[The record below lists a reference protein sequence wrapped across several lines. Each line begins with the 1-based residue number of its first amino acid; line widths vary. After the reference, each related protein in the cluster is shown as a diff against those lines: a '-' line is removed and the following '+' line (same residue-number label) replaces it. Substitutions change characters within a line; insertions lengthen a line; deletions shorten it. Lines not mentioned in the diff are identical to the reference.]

1 VHDRWAGDH
10 PGGEHIWRPLDNPPT
25 PRVHMLRA
33 NGLKGFMIQ
42 RDRAFDHYQD
52 DQSHY
57 DRPSLWVE
65 PRGDWGAG
73 AVMLYEMNT
82 ISENVDNMA
91 AMWLADAPRAP
102 GGAIWPTGSPGP
114 MATR

>member
-1 VHDRWAGDH
+1 MGWRSS

-33 NGLKGFMIQ
+33 NGLKGFGMIQ

-57 DRPSLWVE
+57 DLRPRCGWN
-65 PRGDWGAG
+65 RAAIGAR

-91 AMWLADAPRAP
+91 AMWLADAPARA
-102 GGAIWPTGSPGP
+102 GSAAIWPTGSPGP